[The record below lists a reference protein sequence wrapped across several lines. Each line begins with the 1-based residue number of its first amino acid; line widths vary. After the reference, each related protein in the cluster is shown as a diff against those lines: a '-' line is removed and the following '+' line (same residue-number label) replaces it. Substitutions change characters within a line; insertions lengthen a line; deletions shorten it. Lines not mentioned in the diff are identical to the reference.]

1 MLSRVTRL
9 FPLWAVLI
17 SVVAYFSPAT
27 FTGIAPHVTTLLTI
41 IMFAMGVT
49 LSFADFRRV
58 FTRPAPVIA
67 GIGLHYLVMPLAAWA
82 IAKLLRM
89 PPDLTAGM
97 VLVGSVASGTASN
110 VMIYLARGDVALSV
124 TISALSTLVGVF
136 ATPLLTRLYV
146 DASIAVDV
154 HGMLMSIL
162 QIVALPIVAGLII
175 NQLFNKTVRAI
186 EPALPIISMIA
197 ILLIIS
203 AVVAGTQK
211 SIASVGLL
219 VMLGVILH
227 NGIGL
232 LGGYCGGRLLGFDE
246 AVCRTLAIEVGMQ
259 NSGLAATLGKLY
271 FTPIAA
277 LPGALFSVWH
287 NLSGS
292 LLAGYWAGRPPR
304 ARHMSLK
311 RWSWRKVRGWKV
323 EFDLGAMRV
332 HGPLL
337 FSTTLAAIPSPPH
350 RSTARA
356 HARANFPRHKRVC
369 IRGQLGNGVSANKGR
384 RSSSAEHPCLRIAF
398 STYISG

>member
-1 MLSRVTRL
+1 
-9 FPLWAVLI
+9 
-17 SVVAYFSPAT
+17 
-27 FTGIAPHVTTLLTI
+27 
-41 IMFAMGVT
+41 
-49 LSFADFRRV
+49 
-58 FTRPAPVIA
+58 VIA
-67 GIGLHYLVMPLAAWA
+67 GIVLHYLVMPLAAWA
-82 IAKLLRM
+82 IAKALRM

-162 QIVALPIVAGLII
+162 QIVALPIVVGLAV
-175 NQLFNKTVRAI
+175 NHLFNKTVRKV
-186 EPALPIISMIA
+186 EPVLPLVSMVA
-197 ILLIIS
+197 ILLIIG
-203 AVVAGTQK
+203 AVVGGTQK
-211 SIASVGLL
+211 SIASVGLV
-219 VMLGVILH
+219 VMFGVVLH

-232 LGGYCGGRLLGFDE
+232 LGGYWGGRLLGFDE

-292 LLAGYWAGRPPR
+292 LLAGFWAGRPAEGSTHANDER
-304 ARHMSLK
+304 A
-311 RWSWRKVRGWKV
+311 VNPG
-323 EFDLGAMRV
+323 RV
-332 HGPLL
+332 
-337 FSTTLAAIPSPPH
+337 
-350 RSTARA
+350 
-356 HARANFPRHKRVC
+356 
-369 IRGQLGNGVSANKGR
+369 
-384 RSSSAEHPCLRIAF
+384 
-398 STYISG
+398 

>member
-1 MLSRVTRL
+1 MLARVTRL
-9 FPLWAVLI
+9 FPLWAVLV
-17 SVVAYFSPAT
+17 SVAAYFSPAS
-27 FTGIAPHVTTLLTI
+27 FSGVAPHVTTLLTI
-41 IMFAMGVT
+41 IMLAMGVT
-49 LSFADFRRV
+49 LSAGDFLRV

-67 GIGLHYLVMPLAAWA
+67 GIVLHYLVMPLAAWV
-82 IAKLLRM
+82 IAKALRM

-146 DASIAVDV
+146 DASIVVDV

-162 QIVALPIVAGLII
+162 QIVALPIVVGLVVNHLFGKLVRKIEPILPLVSMVAIVLII
-175 NQLFNKTVRAI
+175 G
-186 EPALPIISMIA
+186 
-197 ILLIIS
+197 
-203 AVVAGTQK
+203 AVVGGTQK
-211 SIASVGLL
+211 SIASVGFI
-219 VMLGVILH
+219 VMIGVILH

-232 LGGYCGGRLLGFDE
+232 LGGYWGGRLLGFDE

-292 LLAGYWAGRPPR
+292 LLAGVWAGRPAKGSTHSDGER
-304 ARHMSLK
+304 ALHA
-311 RWSWRKVRGWKV
+311 
-323 EFDLGAMRV
+323 ERV
-332 HGPLL
+332 
-337 FSTTLAAIPSPPH
+337 
-350 RSTARA
+350 
-356 HARANFPRHKRVC
+356 
-369 IRGQLGNGVSANKGR
+369 
-384 RSSSAEHPCLRIAF
+384 
-398 STYISG
+398 